1 MGAHGEAGVARQKIA
16 PADEIADQL
25 MAKLLTDLPFQRG
38 DEVALLINNLGAT
51 TMMEMLI
58 VNRRIRQILE
68 REGIDVYR
76 TDVGTWLT
84 VQEMA
89 GFSVT
94 LMKLDDELKRYLDM
108 PAESLGYSRM

>member
-1 MGAHGEAGVARQKIA
+1 MQ
-16 PADEIADQL
+16 PADVVADQMMDKIL
-25 MAKLLTDLPFQRG
+25 GDLPLDAG

-58 VNRRIRQILE
+58 ANRRVRQILAE
-68 REGIDVYR
+68 RGIKTYR

-84 VQEMA
+84 TQEMA

-94 LMKLDDELKRYLDM
+94 VLKLDDELKHYLHL
-108 PAESLGYSRM
+108 PVSSFGYSKM